1 MKTQTL
7 IIATLLL
14 GSVSFG
20 QQLPMGSHYFV
31 NPFTIN
37 PAYTGQAEQTNIFMS
52 HRSQFTGLAGSPQTT
67 FVTIDGPLNVRPVG
81 LGLKASFDVTNILSS
96 TSIAGNYSY
105 SVQFGGGHSL
115 TFGLAAGI
123 IDQTINYNQAIVR
136 DVDDPTIFENK
147 VHRAVFNADAGLLY
161 QFKDLEVGFAV
172 PQLLGNKAR
181 FRTDQGA
188 MNYFNLERHYVAS
201 ARYFFDVWKQQQL
214 TVYPMVV
221 VRAVSGAPVQFDA
234 SVVADWK
241 QYGWLALNYRHGY
254 AVSVSAGVRYKCLSI
269 GYAHDF
275 GITNVRSYIG
285 STHELLLSYSLCND
299 TRDRVKMLEDDM
311 ESMKVALANLES
323 TESDVIPDIENLGE
337 NRASETQL
345 ENASEL
351 TSFKSDTVNLEEQDL
366 LATQEGAPKHH
377 SNQRIG
383 DWRSHKSTDFED
395 ENGMQLPAGYY
406 VVIGSFSVKD
416 NAKTFRSNADEKD
429 PANVAIAFNRAISIY
444 NVFVL
449 YTTDYDEAQK
459 ERTKQS
465 ENYSNTWVLKLE

>member
-1 MKTQTL
+1 MKTHSF

-14 GSVSFG
+14 TNTAFS

-37 PAYTGQAEQTNIFMS
+37 PAYTGHAEYTNIFMS
-52 HRSQFTGLAGSPQTT
+52 HRSQFTGVGGSPQTT

-105 SVQFGGGHSL
+105 SVNFGGGHSL

-161 QFKDLEVGFAV
+161 QFRDLEVGFAV

-181 FRTDQGA
+181 FRSDQGSL
-188 MNYFNLERHYVAS
+188 NYFNLQRHYVGS
-201 ARYFFDVWKQQQL
+201 ARYYFDVWKKQQM
-214 TVYPMVV
+214 TISPMVV

-234 SVVADWK
+234 CVVADWK
-241 QYGWLALNYRHGY
+241 NYGWAALSYRHGY
-254 AVSVSAGVRYKCLSI
+254 AVGMSVGVRYKCLSI

-275 GITNVRSYIG
+275 GITSVRSYTG
-285 STHELLLSYSLCND
+285 STHELLLSYTLCND
-299 TRDRVKMLEDDM
+299 TRDRIKLLEDDM
-311 ESMKVALANLES
+311 ESVKVALANQQP
-323 TESDVIPDIENLGE
+323 TETDM
-337 NRASETQL
+337 
-345 ENASEL
+345 L
-351 TSFKSDTVNLEEQDL
+351 TKPEDLAQQNFKSDTIVLSETTDADSTDQMREPQDL
-366 LATQEGAPKHH
+366 LATQEGSPKYGG
-377 SNQRIG
+377 SKLKG
-383 DWRSHKSTDFED
+383 EYRSHSASDFED

-416 NAKTFRSNADEKD
+416 NATAFRSEADEQV
-429 PANVAIAFNRAISIY
+429 PADVAIAFNRAINIY

-449 YTTDYDEAQK
+449 YTTDYETAHA
-459 ERTKQS
+459 ERRKHAS
-465 ENYSNTWVLKLE
+465 AYSTTWVLKLE